1 MLFRRPAGLTAGLLC
16 LAALVGAPPALAGP
30 TVTVRV
36 EGQSSTLLERTRV
49 TLPDTPPPVAACDRH
64 TAAAAIEEATR
75 GDWDRQAF
83 TSTILRETHT
93 FADSDYWAEWLDRGA
108 GYVRGSGICT
118 DVLAEGDE
126 VLMLVDRSPAPTFA
140 PTVFPLDLE
149 GVPGAVR
156 RGDPVTVTVFESFS
170 ATGAPGEGERRL
182 VSAATVSG
190 GGATAS
196 TGPDGRATLSFDR
209 AGQAVLKATK
219 PGAAPSA
226 GELLGVT
233 EAAAAPLP
241 VVPIAVADTAGPV
254 TRIAGIR
261 EQQRFSRRRAP
272 RTLRGSVA
280 PDPSGL
286 RAVKL
291 SLTRS
296 SGGRCELYS
305 PTRER
310 FRRSRC
316 GGRVNFAIG
325 DRQDWSYLLPG
336 RLERGRYVLD
346 AVAVDKLGNR
356 DRLARGRSRVVFFV
370 R

>member
-1 MLFRRPAGLTAGLLC
+1 MLFRGPAGLTAGLLC
-16 LAALVGAPPALAGP
+16 LLALVAAPPALAGP

-49 TLPDTPPPVAACDRH
+49 TLPDTPPPVAACARH
-64 TAAAAIEEATR
+64 TPAAAIEEATR

-108 GYVRGSGICT
+108 GYARGNGICS

-126 VLMLVDRSPAPTFA
+126 LLMLVDRSPAPTFA

-149 GVPGAVR
+149 GVPSSVQ
-156 RGDPVTVTVFESFS
+156 RGVAVTVTVVEYFS
-170 ATGAPGEGERRL
+170 PAGAPGEGERRP
-182 VSAATVSG
+182 VSGATVSG
-190 GGATAS
+190 GGATA
-196 TGPDGRATLSFDR
+196 TTAADGTAALSFDR
-209 AGQAVLKATK
+209 TGQVVLKATK

-226 GELLGVT
+226 GEVLEVT
-233 EAAAAPLP
+233 EAPVAPPPPAP
-241 VVPIAVADTAGPV
+241 VATADTAAPV

-261 EQQRFSRRRAP
+261 ERQRFSRRRAP

-286 RAVKL
+286 RVVKL

-296 SGGRCELYS
+296 AGGRCQLYS
-305 PTRER
+305 PSRER
-310 FRRSRC
+310 FRPSRC

-325 DRQDWSYLLPG
+325 DRQDWSYLLPS
-336 RLERGRYVLD
+336 RLKRGRYVLD
-346 AVAVDKLGNR
+346 AVAVDRLGNR